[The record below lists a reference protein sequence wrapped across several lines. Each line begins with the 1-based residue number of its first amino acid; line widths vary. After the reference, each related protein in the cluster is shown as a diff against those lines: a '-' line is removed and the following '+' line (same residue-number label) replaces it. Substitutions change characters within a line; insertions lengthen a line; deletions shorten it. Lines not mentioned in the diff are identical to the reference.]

1 MRVRSWNTFHLQLA
15 SSRDKLSYVL
25 IQGVT
30 VKVYV
35 GLLLIG
41 QKRKRFNRVIEQ
53 SVVHSGALH
62 VRKTKMEYR
71 KILYYKV
78 YRDIN
83 NDDLGFQVNVQSRK
97 TDFDEEMTKCCQVH
111 REEFLQWP
119 LLLSRTRT
127 TVSMSVH

>member
-1 MRVRSWNTFHLQLA
+1 MP
-15 SSRDKLSYVL
+15 

-30 VKVYV
+30 VQVYV

-41 QKRKRFNRVIEQ
+41 QKRKLLNRVIEQ
-53 SVVHSGALH
+53 SVAVHSGALH

-97 TDFDEEMTKCCQVH
+97 TDFDEEMTKCCQVP
-111 REEFLQWP
+111 REQFLQWP

-127 TVSMSVH
+127 TVSMH